1 MKCNRPSVKVE
12 DKDFPST
19 CSKKKGNQFHPFKIP
34 IQLRLAFC
42 SGVLSG
48 ALVQCLADPRTAAS
62 VPQSPPPPHCGCRAF
77 GEQRRL
83 ESPGGCHDDRDLWES
98 FLGLNSVCSN
108 VVEKKLSEPH
118 SQPLPEHPTNPP

>member
-19 CSKKKGNQFHPFKIP
+19 CSKKKGNQFHRFKIP

-48 ALVQCLADPRTAAS
+48 ALVQCLADPRTVAS
-62 VPQSPPPPHCGCRAF
+62 VPQSPPPPPTVGVGPLGSRGDWKALVGVTMTEIRGRAS
-77 GEQRRL
+77 L
-83 ESPGGCHDDRDLWES
+83 
-98 FLGLNSVCSN
+98 V
-108 VVEKKLSEPH
+108 
-118 SQPLPEHPTNPP
+118 